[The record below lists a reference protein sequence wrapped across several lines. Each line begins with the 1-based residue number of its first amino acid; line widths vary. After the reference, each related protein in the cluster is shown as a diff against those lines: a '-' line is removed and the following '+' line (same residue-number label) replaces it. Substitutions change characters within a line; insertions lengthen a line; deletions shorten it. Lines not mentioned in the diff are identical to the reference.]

1 MRPAIEGG
9 FDQPGDTSAALAVG
23 AASMRPAIEGGFDG
37 RHRGAVAHAVRAS
50 MRPAIEGGFDVPTN
64 YQ

>member
-23 AASMRPAIEGGFDG
+23 AASMRPAIEGGFDRQSKG
-37 RHRGAVAHAVRAS
+37 DISLDDKAS
-50 MRPAIEGGFDVPTN
+50 MRPAIEGGFDKLGKP
-64 YQ
+64 